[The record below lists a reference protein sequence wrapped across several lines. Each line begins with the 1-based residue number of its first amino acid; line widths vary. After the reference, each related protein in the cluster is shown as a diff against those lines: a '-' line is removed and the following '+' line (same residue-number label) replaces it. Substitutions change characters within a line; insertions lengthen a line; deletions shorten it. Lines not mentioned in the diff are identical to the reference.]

1 MLASRR
7 IFKRFF
13 NLFSFDLT
21 ITIVTLG
28 ILDSTPSLLDISGNS
43 TAWNR
48 KAELEMIHGTK
59 ICRIEVNCWPS
70 HCSPTQADTDNL
82 RVLWVGKTVCLGK

>member
-13 NLFSFDLT
+13 NLLSFDLT
-21 ITIVTLG
+21 ITIVTQG
-28 ILDSTPSLLDISGNS
+28 ILDSTPSLLEISGNS

-48 KAELEMIHGTK
+48 EAELEMIHGTK
-59 ICRIEVNCWPS
+59 ICRIEVNCCPS

-82 RVLWVGKTVCLGK
+82 EFCG